1 MRNIPSLL
9 ILISLSRDRSFHSTP
24 KIGHE
29 LAKQPVTIDRNH
41 RSRLSEMTGHDGP
54 KYAHAIL
61 NRFHL
66 GEDLDCGIRL
76 MGIDAPEKKQAFG
89 QKSKENLSELI
100 YNKQV
105 TVEYNKRDR

>member
-1 MRNIPSLL
+1 
-9 ILISLSRDRSFHSTP
+9 
-24 KIGHE
+24 
-29 LAKQPVTIDRNH
+29 
-41 RSRLSEMTGHDGP
+41 
-54 KYAHAIL
+54 
-61 NRFHL
+61 
-66 GEDLDCGIRL
+66 